1 MEILL
6 ALLPIVILISAYI
19 IGRRKYSSR
28 LQQYRPEAEKALKE
42 FDALYTPMHL
52 FSIKE
57 EKAFESKYAALFA
70 IIEQKILHSIFKW
83 NYTEVAEFSKFA
95 SLFCRLESLREK
107 NNKVVGAVN
116 EVNAV
121 LDVALREY
129 GYFFSGKR
137 YVAEHEVRSFLKK
150 WQSIYESI
158 NWLEKEHWDEYLSE
172 GWKEFQGKYMVTPA
186 RKDKINASFLKS
198 EQAAKKDYFE
208 HLLKY
213 PLDLQQREA
222 IITME
227 DNCLVVSSAGSGK
240 TSTIEG
246 RVHYLVDK
254 LHVDPKTILLVTF
267 TNKASNSLTERL
279 GIDGLRCFTFHKL
292 ASDIIA
298 DATGH
303 RPSFADES
311 LKTVAYEELLS
322 NKTALAAINDYFN
335 NYVSATDEFEYSSM
349 KEYIQA
355 RARIGHKAF
364 FPDMDGRPIFTKS
377 EQEKRICYYL
387 SVNGVKFRYEQN
399 YEVQTSDPQH
409 KQYQPDFSIYFT
421 APDGSV
427 KRIYL
432 EHFGIDRNGR
442 VPRFFGEGNDRGWQG
457 ANEEYHNG
465 IIWKR
470 ETHAQNGTT
479 LIETT
484 SADFD
489 DGRFEEKLLQKLRA
503 QGVPI
508 RPLSPEEI
516 YEVTV
521 RSKKGTER
529 TFIGLLTTFQSL
541 LKASCSKVQDIDPS
555 KWSDKKQ
562 RGKMVFL
569 FENIVKPYCEKYES
583 LLAERQEIDF
593 TDAIIKATEICNKE
607 KPREYNHIIVDEFQ
621 DISMDRYRFVQSL
634 RSTTP
639 FTYLFC
645 VGDDW
650 QSIYRF
656 AGSDMALFKNF
667 STYFGFTKNC
677 PIETTY
683 RFGQP
688 LISHS
693 SNFILKNPAQTVK
706 NVKPASDD
714 KKSELFFCGYQD
726 YNLAAAIK
734 NIVDSLPENESVMF
748 LGRYGFN
755 IQDLEHVPGMK
766 TTLKDDRG
774 TVQYNGR
781 TFQFLTVHK
790 AKGLEADNVILLGCN
805 AGVYGFPSN
814 IADDPILKLVLSED
828 DQFEY
833 GEERR
838 LFYVAITRC
847 RKKVYVLYN
856 TEYPSPFIGEFI
868 PGIPEQELCPHCH
881 VGKKVL
887 IKEGISRIGK
897 HYKLWGCTCNS
908 MGCDYFEPEWDE
920 E

>member
-1 MEILL
+1 MLL
-6 ALLPIVILISAYI
+6 ALLPVVILITAYI
-19 IGRRKYSSR
+19 IGRRAFVGR
-28 LQQYRPEAEKALKE
+28 LEQYRPSVKEALQKLH
-42 FDALYTPMHL
+42 DLSTPMH
-52 FSIKE
+52 FFTEEEERAFKDAHGSISSIVYK
-57 EKAFESKYAALFA
+57 
-70 IIEQKILHSIFKW
+70 KILHSIFKRSTD
-83 NYTEVAEFSKFA
+83 NISGFSYLVSSIA
-95 SLFCRLESLREK
+95 RLPEIRKK
-107 NNKVVGAVN
+107 NNRIVRTLEELQISLPIAQK
-116 EVNAV
+116 
-121 LDVALREY
+121 EY
-129 GYFFSGKR
+129 EYIFSGKK
-137 YVAEHEVRSFLKK
+137 YIAEHAKEGFLSKWRELADSIATIEREGYGAYLPEGGRDFKGQYDSAGVLKDSLNVRF
-150 WQSIYESI
+150 INYEQ
-158 NWLEKEHWDEYLSE
+158 HR
-172 GWKEFQGKYMVTPA
+172 Q
-186 RKDKINASFLKS
+186 
-198 EQAAKKDYFE
+198 KDYFNT
-208 HLLKY
+208 LLKY

-254 LHVDPKTILLVTF
+254 LNVDPKTILLVTF

-298 DATGH
+298 EATGH

-322 NKTALAAINDYFN
+322 NKTVLAAINDYFN
-335 NYVSATDEFEYSSM
+335 NYISATDEFEYSSM

-355 RARIGHKAF
+355 RVRIGHKAF
-364 FPDMDGRPIFTKS
+364 FPDMDGRSIFTKS

-409 KQYQPDFSIYFT
+409 RQYQPDFSIYFT
-421 APDGSV
+421 APDGSI

-442 VPRFFGEGNDRGWQG
+442 VPRFFGEGNPRGWQG
-457 ANEEYHNG
+457 ANEEYNNG
-465 IIWKR
+465 ILWKR
-470 ETHAQNGTT
+470 QTHAENGTT

-503 QGVPI
+503 HGVPI
-508 RPLSPEEI
+508 NPLSPEEI
-516 YEVTV
+516 YDATV

-541 LKASCSKVQDIDPS
+541 LKASCSNVQDIDPS

-569 FENIVKPYCEKYES
+569 FENIVKPFCEKYES

-593 TDAIIKATEICNKE
+593 TDAIIKATEICNRE

-634 RSTTP
+634 RSTMP

-667 STYFGFTKNC
+667 SSYFGFTKNC

-693 SNFILKNPAQTVK
+693 SNFILKNPAQTAK
-706 NVKPASDD
+706 NVKPASED
-714 KKSELFFCGYQD
+714 KKSELYFCGYQD
-726 YNLAAAIK
+726 YNLSSAVK
-734 NIVDSLPENESVMF
+734 SIVDSLPVDESVMF

-755 IQDLEHVPGMK
+755 IQDLEHVPGMRA
-766 TTLKDDRG
+766 TLKDDRG

-781 TFQFLTVHK
+781 TLQFLTVHK

-847 RKKVYVLYN
+847 RKRVYVLYN